1 MISKWIRVE
10 NDGTISLISEVENLS
25 LIKIEFDIT
34 QEEYESI
41 FFKDLTDNKY
51 IYVNGAL
58 ELNPNYVIPYN
69 FDSEVQKQI
78 EKRQFGQYTIAEF
91 MVETKVE
98 GLFNTNPQ
106 LAQQTIVAT
115 QGLVNSL
122 ASGWLLLAITQIKIV
137 PQSSLNDILTSD
149 ILLKYRNKL
158 HEYLGFPEVLQYNA

>member
-10 NDGTISLISEVENLS
+10 NDGTISLISEVEDLS
-25 LIKIEFDIT
+25 LIKIELDIT

-41 FFKDLTDNKY
+41 FFTELTNNKY
-51 IYVNGAL
+51 IYINGAL
-58 ELNPNYVIPYN
+58 EVNPNYVIPYN

-98 GLFNTNPQ
+98 GLFSTNPQ

-122 ASGWLLLAITQIKIV
+122 SSGWLLLAITQIKII
-137 PQSSLNDILTSD
+137 PQSSLNNILTSD

-158 HEYLGFPEVLQYNA
+158 HEYLGFPEVQQYNI

>member
-10 NDGTISLISEVENLS
+10 NDGIISLISEVEDLS
-25 LIKIEFDIT
+25 LTQIELNIT
-34 QEEYESI
+34 QEEYKNS
-41 FFKDLTDNKY
+41 FFNDLISNKY
-51 IYVNGAL
+51 IYINGAL
-58 ELNPNYVIPYN
+58 ELNPNYEIPYN

-106 LAQQTIVAT
+106 LAQQTISAT

-122 ASGWLLLAITQIKIV
+122 ASGWLLLAITQIKII
-137 PQSSLNDILTSD
+137 PASSLNEILTSD

-158 HEYLGFPEVLQYNA
+158 HEYLGFPEVQQYNI